1 MSRPTDDVTNWMT
14 MFRWIVKLIRDE
26 YGVDEARLTR
36 HALLETEIG
45 LSIEQIEDVLGHIGD
60 SFALRFPE
68 GTLDEILR
76 LEELC
81 MTAAWAKG
89 LYKRPEFL
97 SDAFAATCRGAN
109 PGLANP
115 GLA

>member
-1 MSRPTDDVTNWMT
+1 MARPTGDVTNWMT

-26 YGVDEARLTR
+26 YGVEEARLTR

-45 LSIEQIEDVLGHIGD
+45 LSIEQIEEVLGAIGD
-60 SFALRFPE
+60 SFTLRFPA

-89 LYKRPEFL
+89 LYKRPEFI
-97 SDAFAATCRGAN
+97 SDGFAATIRGAN
-109 PGLANP
+109 PGMA
-115 GLA
+115 

>member
-1 MSRPTDDVTNWMT
+1 MRDIRQAREIHVTRQRITRGPDGGEKLVHGPTT
-14 MFRWIVKLIRDE
+14 L
-26 YGVDEARLTR
+26 AQ
-36 HALLETEIG
+36 IG
-45 LSIEQIEDVLGHIGD
+45 EPAATLQQLHLSIEQIEDVLGHIGD

-109 PGLANP
+109 PGLA
-115 GLA
+115 